1 MGKPDS
7 DVASTISSVGDQT
20 PDLPKR
26 SGRRAQSFWRKAPVL
41 LSAVALFLIAAA
53 AIVGPALLP
62 RSANSVTS
70 ESFLPP
76 SSTHWFGTDLN
87 GRDLFYRV
95 LIGAQISLLVG
106 LFGALVS
113 FGVGVT
119 YGLVAGYVGGRAD
132 AWMMRF
138 VDVLYAIP
146 RLIFLLVLI
155 TAIDPFLRQTLARVG
170 LPGLI
175 GYSKVL
181 ILILCLG
188 LTEWLTMARII
199 RGQVLSLKAQQF
211 VLAAESLGQTH
222 SRIVFTHLLPNL
234 IGVAV
239 VYLTLTVPAVILDE
253 SFLSFLGVG
262 IQAPLASWG
271 LLLSDGAQVIN
282 PIKGYWWLLVFPA
295 LAMSL
300 TLLALNF
307 LGDGLRDAFDPRRQ
321 R

>member
-1 MGKPDS
+1 MDEQERVPRGRNQPKKKGRIR
-7 DVASTISSVGDQT
+7 STKFHGSVLVPAGF
-20 PDLPKR
+20 L
-26 SGRRAQSFWRKAPVL
+26 VL
-41 LSAVALFLIAAA
+41 LAAT
-53 AIVGPALLP
+53 AIFGPACLP
-62 RSANSVTS
+62 RSAGSVTAQ
-70 ESFLPP
+70 SFLPP
-76 SSTHWFGTDLN
+76 SAEHWFGTDLN

-95 LIGAQISLLVG
+95 LTGAQISLLVG
-106 LFGALVS
+106 VFGAVVS
-113 FGVGVT
+113 FGVGIV
-119 YGLVAGYVGGRAD
+119 YGMVAGYVGGRTD
-132 AWMMRF
+132 GIMMRF

-155 TAIDPFLRQTLARVG
+155 SAVDPFLRAALASNG
-170 LPGLI
+170 MSNLI
-175 GYSKVL
+175 GYSKVI
-181 ILILCLG
+181 ILVLCLG
-188 LTEWLTMARII
+188 LTEWLTMARIV

-211 VLAAESLGQTH
+211 VLAARSLGQTH
-222 SRIVFTHLLPNL
+222 RNIIFGHLLPNL
-234 IGVAV
+234 AGVAI

-307 LGDGLRDAFDPRRQ
+307 LGDGLRDALDPRRQ